1 MDKPSRLTISQEW
14 DRMTMKPFK
23 TTKRATT
30 TVTRPQKPVMNQMK
44 IHPIAT
50 TTAKMK
56 MLMTQTSKTMKTSKL
71 WIGMH

>member
-14 DRMTMKPFK
+14 GRMTMQSFK
-23 TTKRATT
+23 MTKRVTM
-30 TVTRPQKPVMNQMK
+30 TVTRPLKPVMNQMK
-44 IHPIAT
+44 IHPIAM

-56 MLMTQTSKTMKTSKL
+56 TLMTQTSKTMMTLKL